1 MIFAETAMFQ
11 GHATPHRPA
20 MVWGDR
26 VVTYGMLGEGI
37 DWLSRRFHAEGVRS
51 GDTVAIMLDNPIR
64 DVIATLALAQ
74 LGAVT
79 ATVRPDQ
86 VGEITRMGAV
96 ALVVASPQASAG
108 GLRRIVVADDW
119 FAPTD
124 LPEPNPAREH
134 DEPGRLCRIATTS
147 GTTGV
152 PKLVAATVGETLARI
167 RTNILCHWEQGSGR
181 SLLLVGTSMLWGFNE
196 VMRHILS
203 GMTICFATSGEEALG
218 VVDLFKVDS
227 IFAAPQQVRA
237 ILTAMDEVPA
247 TCDSVRFIGFA
258 GSLVTPVFVDEIQRR
273 ICRTVAISYGS
284 SEAGKTAAAPF
295 ERLRAT
301 PGAVGYVLP
310 GRRIEVVDDE
320 DRPLPPDSEGRIR
333 VMAVAGGRPYEPGA
347 LYPDRSEDWF
357 YPGDIGRLRAD
368 GLLVIT
374 GRSDEVINAG
384 GNKIA
389 PDRIDQWLATRRDLA
404 DAAAFGVIG
413 PSGIPEVW
421 IAVVPRGALD
431 AAEIIAWCEA
441 RLPDIPVARV
451 VEVPAIP
458 RTAMGKVE
466 RARLKAIAG
475 G

>member
-1 MIFAETAMFQ
+1 MIFAEAAMFQ
-11 GHATPHRPA
+11 GRATPHRPA
-20 MVWGDR
+20 LVWADR

-37 DWLSRRFHAEGVRS
+37 DWLSRRFHAEGVRA
-51 GDTVAIMLDNPIR
+51 GDTVVIMLDSPVR
-64 DVIATLALAQ
+64 DVIATLALLQ

-79 ATVRPDQ
+79 ASIRPDQ
-86 VGEITRMGAV
+86 INELPRLGAS
-96 ALVVASPQASAG
+96 ALVTTADVPPG
-108 GLRRIVVADDW
+108 GPRRIRPGDDW

-124 LPEPNPAREH
+124 LPPPPSSPEH
-134 DEPGRLCRIATTS
+134 DHPGRLCRIATTS
-147 GTTGV
+147 GTTGH

-203 GMTICFATSGEEALG
+203 GMTICFATSGEEALR
-218 VVDLFKVDS
+218 VIDLFKVDS

-237 ILTAMDEVPA
+237 ILTAMDDTPA
-247 TCDSVRFIGFA
+247 TCESVRFIGFA

-295 ERLRAT
+295 EHLRST

-310 GRRIEVVDDE
+310 GRRVEVVDDG
-320 DRPLPPDSEGRIR
+320 DRPLPPDREGRIR
-333 VMAVAGGRPYEPGA
+333 IMAVPGGRPFEPGSIH
-347 LYPDRSEDWF
+347 PDRSEDWF
-357 YPGDIGRLRAD
+357 YPGDIGRLTAE
-368 GLLVIT
+368 GLLIII
-374 GRSDEVINAG
+374 GRNDEVINAG

-389 PDRIDQWLATRRDLA
+389 PDRIDQWLATRHDLA
-404 DAAAFGVIG
+404 DAAAFGVTG
-413 PSGIPEVW
+413 ASGLPEVW
-421 IAVVPRGALD
+421 IAVVPRGHLD
-431 AAEIIAWCEA
+431 AADLIAWCEA
-441 RLPDIPVARV
+441 RLPDIPVARI

-466 RARLKAIAG
+466 RGRLKALAG